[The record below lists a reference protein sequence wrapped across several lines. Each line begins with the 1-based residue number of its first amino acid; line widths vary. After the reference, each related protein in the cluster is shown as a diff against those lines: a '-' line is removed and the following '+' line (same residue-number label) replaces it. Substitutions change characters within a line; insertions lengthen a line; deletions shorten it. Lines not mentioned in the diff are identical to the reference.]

1 MVADK
6 TSVAM
11 QGWVL
16 VLVMRISGLVS
27 DQMHSKHHKN
37 SVGESG
43 LEHLSQGSIF
53 FFSLNLSTS
62 VLLHILTGNTSEM
75 ETNLLTPEI

>member
-1 MVADK
+1 MGVGIGYENFWSCFRSNALK
-6 TSVAM
+6 TP
-11 QGWVL
+11 QEFC
-16 VLVMRISGLVS
+16 R
-27 DQMHSKHHKN
+27 
-37 SVGESG
+37 GEWPGAS
-43 LEHLSQGSIF
+43 LPRQYF